1 VIRSSRMKISSTSK
15 TFDMSDMLRFECDER
30 LNSIQAPGTEP
41 HILHQKKE
49 LADFSKK
56 EPLDGPHCSV
66 WTKNPD
72 SEMVERKHDRT
83 PM

>member
-1 VIRSSRMKISSTSK
+1 
-15 TFDMSDMLRFECDER
+15 MLRFECDER
-30 LNSIQAPGTEP
+30 LDSIQAPGTEP

-56 EPLDGPHCSV
+56 EPLDRPHCSV
-66 WTKNPD
+66 WTKDPD

>member
-1 VIRSSRMKISSTSK
+1 MP
-15 TFDMSDMLRFECDER
+15 DMLRFECDER
-30 LNSIQAPGTEP
+30 LDSIQATGTEL

-56 EPLDGPHCSV
+56 ETLGGPHCSV

-72 SEMVERKHDRT
+72 SEMVKRKHDRT